1 MAWRELTES
10 DLTTAIST
18 DELDVLRRAL
28 GSNADTVVSVVLT
41 IFAQDIRA
49 AVRSS
54 GAAVDA
60 GANTVPESLIRRV
73 LPVIVQY
80 LSIRA
85 GGVLPDPKGLRVE
98 AAKAGEAFL
107 RDQVAAGKWAI
118 ETPTSSETGSSSNQP
133 ASPRVTAKTLQNQRS
148 DQDGI

>member
-10 DLTTAIST
+10 DLTTAISN

-28 GSNADTVVSVVLT
+28 GSNADTVVGSVLT

-60 GANTVPESLIRRV
+60 SANTVPESLIRRV
-73 LPVIVQY
+73 LPCIAQY
-80 LSIRA
+80 LSLRA
-85 GGVLPDPKGLRVE
+85 GGVLPDPKGLRAE
-98 AAKAGEAFL
+98 AAKAGETFL
-107 RDQVAAGKWAI
+107 REQVAAGKWAI